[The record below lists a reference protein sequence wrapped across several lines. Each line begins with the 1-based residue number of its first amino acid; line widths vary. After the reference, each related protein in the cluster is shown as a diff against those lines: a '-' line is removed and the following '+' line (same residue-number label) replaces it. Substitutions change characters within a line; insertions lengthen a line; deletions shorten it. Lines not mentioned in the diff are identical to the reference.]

1 MTDAEFNQWFA
12 GFTDGEGSF
21 AIVISNNIISFRY
34 SVKLHIDDFNVPGSM
49 DPWLGSGNIIIYSKS
64 SSASFELNR
73 IGDIQTKLI
82 TRLEKFSLNGI
93 KFLDHLT
100 FKEGI
105 SLKLDESISKSEKLE
120 RITELKNS
128 MNNKR
133 TNLSMPIT
141 HKLSITPYWFLGLI
155 EGEGTFCLKNPKTM
169 SITFYLS
176 LTIAQKPLILTIK
189 NFLDYYVIGDTY
201 LKSTP

>member
-1 MTDAEFNQWFA
+1 M
-12 GFTDGEGSF
+12 
-21 AIVISNNIISFRY
+21 
-34 SVKLHIDDFNVPGSM
+34 KLHIDDLNVLEFIKSR
-49 DPWLGSGNIIIYSKS
+49 LSCGNIIIYSKS

-82 TRLEKFSLNGI
+82 TRLEKFSLNGV
-93 KFLDHLT
+93 KFLDYLT

-141 HKLSITPYWFLGLI
+141 HKLSITPY
-155 EGEGTFCLKNPKTM
+155 
-169 SITFYLS
+169 
-176 LTIAQKPLILTIK
+176 
-189 NFLDYYVIGDTY
+189 
-201 LKSTP
+201 